1 MYWTFLLQ
9 QDAQLSALATT
20 QWHSWSCSSVS
31 SQKISTNQTKLQG
44 SNGTPARAQ
53 CKIIAWLWES
63 PEGSRLCAAWYQQP
77 PLACHPSCGL
87 GKVSWVP
94 SGHFPSR
101 WASAGRKQQRKTT
114 GWEHKSTRFA
124 AEWAGSVSV
133 KLHVSTSALWE
144 IKAGTLVFCLGFWII
159 LKT

>member
-101 WASAGRKQQRKTT
+101 WAEAGGSSREKQQVGNTNPRALLQSELGLLVSSYTFQHRRFGRSKQ
-114 GWEHKSTRFA
+114 EH
-124 AEWAGSVSV
+124 
-133 KLHVSTSALWE
+133 LCSALAFE
-144 IKAGTLVFCLGFWII
+144 
-159 LKT
+159 